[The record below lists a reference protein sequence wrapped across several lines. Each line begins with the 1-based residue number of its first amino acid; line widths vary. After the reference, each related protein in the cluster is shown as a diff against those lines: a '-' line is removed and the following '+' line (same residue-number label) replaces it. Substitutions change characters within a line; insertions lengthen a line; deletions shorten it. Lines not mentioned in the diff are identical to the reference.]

1 MKSFAWWA
9 GVMLVACGTPGPTD
23 TDDTDT
29 DETDVVVD
37 PIDAILALTGDSTAG
52 ATLYERDCE
61 LCHTADGSGTGSF
74 PSVLEASDRLVVEN
88 VLTGPGLMPDA
99 EELGQDDQD
108 VADVLAYVK
117 TL

>member
-9 GVMLVACGTPGPTD
+9 GVMLVACGTPEPTD
-23 TDDTDT
+23 TDET

-52 ATLYERDCE
+52 ATLYDRDCE
-61 LCHTADGSGTGSF
+61 LCHTEDGSGTPPF
-74 PSVLEASDRLVVEN
+74 PSLLEANDRLVVEN
-88 VLTGPGLMPDA
+88 ILTGPGLMPDA
-99 EELGQDDQD
+99 EELGYDDQD